1 MAYLKTVVGVFCAVA
16 LAQLLAPAG
25 KEKKYVELACAL
37 LVLAAVASP
46 LANGLS
52 ITLPSLDESETEQT
66 ENTAQSAVIHALED
80 ALKAHLCA
88 ELGLSRADVSI
99 EVEGKFEGDSF
110 CPTLVLA
117 QIYGGFDQKEAELV
131 LKNAIAYECEVRVRG
146 R

>member
-1 MAYLKTVVGVFCAVA
+1 MAYVRAIVGVFCAAA
-16 LAQLLAPAG
+16 LAQLLAPLG

-52 ITLPSLDESETEQT
+52 ITLPSLDSDETEQT
-66 ENTAQSAVIHALED
+66 EDTAQSAVIHALED

-99 EVEGKFEGDSF
+99 EIEGRFEGDSF
-110 CPTLVLA
+110 CPTRVLA
-117 QIYGGFDQKEAELV
+117 EIYGGFDQKEAELV
-131 LKNAIAYECEVRVRG
+131 LKNAIVCECEVVVRG